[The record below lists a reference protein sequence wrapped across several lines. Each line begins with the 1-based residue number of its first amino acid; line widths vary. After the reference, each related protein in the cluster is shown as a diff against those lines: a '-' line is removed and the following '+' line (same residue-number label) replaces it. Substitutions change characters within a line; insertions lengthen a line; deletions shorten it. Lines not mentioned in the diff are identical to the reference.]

1 MHANMIMSL
10 VLVASLHLAFANPT
24 SHLDGAIDSETPPF
38 DVVAKGATYEVRR
51 YYPEVWAQVEY
62 IVDPSTDI
70 NDKSSIGFQ
79 PLFEYITGK
88 NERQQKIPMTAPVV
102 MQQLTADFTHR
113 RMAFIMPA
121 SQFTRVDQL
130 PKPTASDV
138 TLVTVNQPLVLAC
151 ITFNMETT
159 SKRVAEKEAEL
170 REGTKSDGIELVND
184 RASLRVAGYNPPWT
198 PPELRKNEVC
208 IPLVNQA

>member
-24 SHLDGAIDSETPPF
+24 SHVDGVIDSETPPF

-51 YYPEVWAQVEY
+51 YYPEIWAQVEY
-62 IVDPSTDI
+62 TVDPSTDI

-102 MQQLTADFTHR
+102 MQQLTADFTR
-113 RMAFIMPA
+113 RSMAFIMPA

-159 SKRVAEKEAEL
+159 TKRVAEKEAEL
-170 REGTKSDGIELVND
+170 REGTKGDGIDLVND
-184 RASLRVAGYNPPWT
+184 RASLRVGGYNPPWT